1 METVISRDGT
11 TIAYER
17 AGEGPPL
24 VLVSGANCDR
34 RTHADLAAL
43 LSEHFTVFN
52 YDRRGRGDSGDGG
65 RLEDAPET
73 ALRQEGEDLR
83 AVIDA
88 AGGTAHV
95 FGASSGA
102 MLALRAAAHG
112 VPVAGLA
119 MWEPPIGFDE
129 QDRRAHLEY
138 TARLNG
144 LLAEDR
150 RGDAT
155 ALFMSLVGMPPAM
168 IEGARKEP
176 WWAGVEKIAP
186 TLRYD
191 AAALGQGV
199 LDTAEVAVVTA
210 PVLVLEGELSP
221 EFLRRAAQ
229 GVTAALPN
237 ARHGVL
243 KGQDHNFAVEVMAPA
258 LTEFFL
264 TERQDG

>member
-1 METVISRDGT
+1 METVTSRDGT
-11 TIAYER
+11 AIAYER
-17 AGEGPPL
+17 TGEGPPL

-34 RTHADLAAL
+34 RIHTALAAL
-43 LSEHFTVFN
+43 LAEHFTVFN

-65 RLEDAPET
+65 RLDDAPES
-73 ALRQEGEDLR
+73 ALRQESDDLR

-102 MLALRAAAHG
+102 LLALRAAAHG

-138 TARLNG
+138 AASLNE
-144 LLAEDR
+144 LLAAGR

-155 ALFMSLVGMPPAM
+155 ALFMSRVGMPAAM
-168 IEGARKEP
+168 IEGAREEP
-176 WWAGVEKIAP
+176 WWAGLEKLAP

-191 AAALGQGV
+191 AAAIGQGV
-199 LDTAEVAVVTA
+199 LDTGEVSAVTA

-229 GVTAALPN
+229 GVAAALPN

-243 KGQDHNFAVEVMAPA
+243 KGQDHNFAPEVMAPA

-264 TERQDG
+264 TERQNG